1 MSFINKKSILL
12 VTIIVSFV
20 IILIATFMFAEHLS
34 RQNTPKKI
42 SDILKNINLIDHNGI
57 EFNKASLNE
66 KPSLLFF
73 GFTHCPEICPT
84 TLSQLSEITENLQN
98 PIDLTNI
105 VFITLD
111 PKRDTQDHLKE
122 YIQYFNKNVIAITGQ
137 INEIK
142 KLADNWNVFFETI
155 GSSKEN
161 YNINHTATV
170 LMLDR
175 TSVFRRTISWGQK
188 EESVIKKI
196 IKLNKYY

>member
-137 INEIK
+137 IKEIK

-170 LMLDR
+170 FMLDR
-175 TSVFRRTISWGQK
+175 TGVFRGTIAWGEN

-196 IKLNKYY
+196 INLNKY

>member
-1 MSFINKKSILL
+1 MTFINKKTILL

-42 SDILKNINLIDHNGI
+42 SDILKNVNLIDHNGI

-170 LMLDR
+170 FMLDR
-175 TSVFRRTISWGQK
+175 RGVFRGTIAWGEN

-196 IKLNKYY
+196 INLNKY

>member
-42 SDILKNINLIDHNGI
+42 SGILKNINLIDHNGI

-170 LMLDR
+170 FMLDR
-175 TSVFRRTISWGQK
+175 TGVFRGTIAWGEN

-196 IKLNKYY
+196 INLNKY

>member
-1 MSFINKKSILL
+1 MTFINKKTILL

-42 SDILKNINLIDHNGI
+42 SGILKNINLIDHNGI

-170 LMLDR
+170 FMLDR
-175 TSVFRRTISWGQK
+175 TGVFRGTIAWGEN

-196 IKLNKYY
+196 INLNKY

>member
-170 LMLDR
+170 FMLDR
-175 TSVFRRTISWGQK
+175 TGIFRGTIAWGES

-196 IKLNKYY
+196 INLNKY

>member
-42 SDILKNINLIDHNGI
+42 SDILKNINLVDHNGI

-170 LMLDR
+170 FMLDR
-175 TSVFRRTISWGQK
+175 TGVFRGTIAWGEN

-196 IKLNKYY
+196 INLNKY

>member
-1 MSFINKKSILL
+1 MTFINKKTILL

-42 SDILKNINLIDHNGI
+42 SDILKDINLIDHNGI
-57 EFNKASLNE
+57 EFNRASLNE

-170 LMLDR
+170 FMLDR
-175 TSVFRRTISWGQK
+175 TGVFRGTIAWGEN

-196 IKLNKYY
+196 INLNKY

>member
-1 MSFINKKSILL
+1 MTFINKKTILL

-42 SDILKNINLIDHNGI
+42 SNILKNINLIDHNGA

-84 TLSQLSEITENLQN
+84 TLSLLSEITEKLQN

-170 LMLDR
+170 FMLDR
-175 TSVFRRTISWGQK
+175 TGVFRGTIAWGEN

-196 IKLNKYY
+196 INLNKY

>member
-1 MSFINKKSILL
+1 
-12 VTIIVSFV
+12 
-20 IILIATFMFAEHLS
+20 MFAEHLS

-122 YIQYFNKNVIAITGQ
+122 YIQYFNENVIAITGQ

-142 KLADNWNVFFETI
+142 KLADNWNVFFETL
-155 GSSKEN
+155 GSSEEN

-170 LMLDR
+170 FMLDR
-175 TSVFRRTISWGQK
+175 TGVFRGTIAWGEN

-196 IKLNKYY
+196 INLNKY

>member
-1 MSFINKKSILL
+1 MTFINKKTILL
-12 VTIIVSFV
+12 FTIIFSFV

-98 PIDLTNI
+98 PINLTNI

-170 LMLDR
+170 FMLDR
-175 TSVFRRTISWGQK
+175 TGVFRGTIAWGEN

-196 IKLNKYY
+196 INLNKY

>member
-98 PIDLTNI
+98 PINLTNI

-170 LMLDR
+170 FMLDR
-175 TSVFRRTISWGQK
+175 TGVFRGTIAWGEN

-196 IKLNKYY
+196 INLNKY

>member
-42 SDILKNINLIDHNGI
+42 SDILKNINLIDHNGT

-170 LMLDR
+170 FMLDR
-175 TSVFRRTISWGQK
+175 TGVFRGTIAWGEN

-196 IKLNKYY
+196 INLNKY

>member
-1 MSFINKKSILL
+1 MTFINKKTILL
-12 VTIIVSFV
+12 VTIIFSFV

-170 LMLDR
+170 FMLDR
-175 TSVFRRTISWGQK
+175 TGVFRGTIAWG
-188 EESVIKKI
+188 ENGESVIKKI
-196 IKLNKYY
+196 INLNKY

>member
-1 MSFINKKSILL
+1 MTFINKKTILL

-98 PIDLTNI
+98 PINLTNI

-170 LMLDR
+170 FMLDR
-175 TSVFRRTISWGQK
+175 TGVFRGTIAWGEN

-196 IKLNKYY
+196 INLNKY

>member
-1 MSFINKKSILL
+1 MPFINKKSILL

-170 LMLDR
+170 FMLDR
-175 TSVFRRTISWGQK
+175 TGVFRGTIAWGEN

-196 IKLNKYY
+196 INLNKY

>member
-170 LMLDR
+170 FMLDR
-175 TSVFRRTISWGQK
+175 TGAFRGTIAWGEN

-196 IKLNKYY
+196 INLNKY

>member
-42 SDILKNINLIDHNGI
+42 SDILKNINLIDHNGT

-155 GSSKEN
+155 GLSKEN

-170 LMLDR
+170 FMLDR
-175 TSVFRRTISWGQK
+175 TGVFRGTIAWGEN

-196 IKLNKYY
+196 INLNKY

>member
-1 MSFINKKSILL
+1 MTFINKKTILL
-12 VTIIVSFV
+12 VTIIFSFV

-42 SDILKNINLIDHNGI
+42 SNILKNINLIDHNGA

-170 LMLDR
+170 FMLDR
-175 TSVFRRTISWGQK
+175 TGVFRGTIAWGEN

-196 IKLNKYY
+196 INLNKY

>member
-1 MSFINKKSILL
+1 MTFINKKTILL
-12 VTIIVSFV
+12 VTIIFSFV

-57 EFNKASLNE
+57 EFNRSSLNE

-170 LMLDR
+170 FMLDR
-175 TSVFRRTISWGQK
+175 TGVFRGTIAWGEN

-196 IKLNKYY
+196 INLNKY

>member
-155 GSSKEN
+155 GSPKEN

-170 LMLDR
+170 FMLDR
-175 TSVFRRTISWGQK
+175 TGVFRGTIAWGEN

-196 IKLNKYY
+196 INLNKY

>member
-1 MSFINKKSILL
+1 MTFINKKTILL
-12 VTIIVSFV
+12 VTIIFSFV

-42 SDILKNINLIDHNGI
+42 SDILKNINLVDHNGI

-84 TLSQLSEITENLQN
+84 TLSQLSEITENLKN

-170 LMLDR
+170 FMLDR
-175 TSVFRRTISWGQK
+175 TGAFRGTIAWGEN
-188 EESVIKKI
+188 EESIVKKI
-196 IKLNKYY
+196 INLNKY

>member
-84 TLSQLSEITENLQN
+84 TLSQLSEITEKLQN

-170 LMLDR
+170 FMLDR
-175 TSVFRRTISWGQK
+175 TGVFRGTIAWGEN

-196 IKLNKYY
+196 INLNKY

>member
-42 SDILKNINLIDHNGI
+42 SDILKDINLIDHNGI
-57 EFNKASLNE
+57 EFNRASLNE

-155 GSSKEN
+155 GSSEEN

-170 LMLDR
+170 FMLDR
-175 TSVFRRTISWGQK
+175 TGVFRGTIAWGEN

-196 IKLNKYY
+196 INLNKY

>member
-1 MSFINKKSILL
+1 MSLINKKSILL

-170 LMLDR
+170 FMLDR
-175 TSVFRRTISWGQK
+175 TGVFRGTIAWGEN

-196 IKLNKYY
+196 INLNKY

>member
-42 SDILKNINLIDHNGI
+42 SDILKNINLIDHNGV

-170 LMLDR
+170 FMLDR
-175 TSVFRRTISWGQK
+175 TGVFRGTIAWGEN

-196 IKLNKYY
+196 INLNKY

>member
-84 TLSQLSEITENLQN
+84 TLSQLSEITEKLQN

-170 LMLDR
+170 FMLDR
-175 TSVFRRTISWGQK
+175 TGGFRGTIAWGEN

-196 IKLNKYY
+196 INLNKY

>member
-1 MSFINKKSILL
+1 MTFINKKTILL
-12 VTIIVSFV
+12 VTIIFSFV

-57 EFNKASLNE
+57 EFNRASLNE

-170 LMLDR
+170 FMLDR
-175 TSVFRRTISWGQK
+175 TGVFRGTIAWGEN

-196 IKLNKYY
+196 INLNKY

>member
-34 RQNTPKKI
+34 RQITPKKI

-170 LMLDR
+170 FMLDR
-175 TSVFRRTISWGQK
+175 TGIFRGTIAWGED
-188 EESVIKKI
+188 EETVIKKI
-196 IKLNKYY
+196 INLNKY

>member
-20 IILIATFMFAEHLS
+20 IILISTFMFAEHLS
-34 RQNTPKKI
+34 RQNTPKKM
-42 SDILKNINLIDHNGI
+42 SDILENLNLIDHNGI
-57 EFNKASLNE
+57 DFNRASLNE

-84 TLSQLSEITENLQN
+84 TLSQLSEITEKLQN

-170 LMLDR
+170 FMLDR
-175 TSVFRRTISWGQK
+175 TGIFRGTNAWGEN

-196 IKLNKYY
+196 INLNKY

>member
-1 MSFINKKSILL
+1 MTFINKKTILL
-12 VTIIVSFV
+12 VTIIFSFV

-142 KLADNWNVFFETI
+142 KLADNWNVFFETN

-170 LMLDR
+170 FMLDR
-175 TSVFRRTISWGQK
+175 TGVFRGTIAWGEN

-196 IKLNKYY
+196 INLNKY

>member
-1 MSFINKKSILL
+1 
-12 VTIIVSFV
+12 
-20 IILIATFMFAEHLS
+20 MFAEHLS

-170 LMLDR
+170 FMLDR
-175 TSVFRRTISWGQK
+175 TGVFRGTIAWGENK
-188 EESVIKKI
+188 ESIIKKI
-196 IKLNKYY
+196 INLNKY

>member
-1 MSFINKKSILL
+1 MTNINKKIILIA
-12 VTIIVSFV
+12 TIIVSFV

-170 LMLDR
+170 FMLDR
-175 TSVFRRTISWGQK
+175 TGVFQGTIAWGENEK
-188 EESVIKKI
+188 SVIKKI
-196 IKLNKYY
+196 INLNKY